1 MLDSSEKPRMDGGAM
16 QAIPMWSLSLGPAR
30 LCAPSCE
37 HLFLPSQWWSEPLKQ
52 TDCGSNGMSHGKLDS
67 HIGNRKCPT
76 QICFKRP
83 WICMTI
89 IVHVGICLLSLW
101 NGGKISKQP
110 KAFWSSFYL
119 NISWNLDA
127 HQKHQENCVMHQSLP
142 TALQMLDH
150 FLVRKPFGNYIKC
163 ISNAT
168 SLSGQPFRTKIW
180 LTNCG
185 LISGDLMRSPSFM
198 RSLSGLR
205 FWKNPLLQIAMW
217 NNLRSSIFTPY
228 NSPKHLTTTAT
239 KWKKWVFV
247 CVFKKWRS

>member
-52 TDCGSNGMSHGKLDS
+52 TDCGSNGMSHCKLDS

-89 IVHVGICLLSLW
+89 IVHVGIYLLSLW

-119 NISWNLDA
+119 NISWNRDA

-163 ISNAT
+163 ISNT
-168 SLSGQPFRTKIW
+168 ISLSGQPFRTKIW

-185 LISGDLMRSPSFM
+185 LI
-198 RSLSGLR
+198 
-205 FWKNPLLQIAMW
+205 WKG
-217 NNLRSSIFTPY
+217 T
-228 NSPKHLTTTAT
+228 
-239 KWKKWVFV
+239 V
-247 CVFKKWRS
+247 WRSYEISQLHEKLKRLAILKKSTVANSNLKQSKVIYFHSLQLPKPPNNNCNEMR